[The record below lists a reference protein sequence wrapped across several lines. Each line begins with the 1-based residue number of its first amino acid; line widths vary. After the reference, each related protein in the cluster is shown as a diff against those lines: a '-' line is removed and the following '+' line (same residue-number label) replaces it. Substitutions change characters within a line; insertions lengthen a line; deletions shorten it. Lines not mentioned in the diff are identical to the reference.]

1 MTIPRLSL
9 LVPIYGVE
17 KYINRFLASLLPNLQ
32 SDIEII
38 MIDDGSPDN
47 CGAIIRTF
55 KKISPIQY
63 G

>member
-38 MIDDGSPDN
+38 MIDDGANVGS
-47 CGAIIRTF
+47 
-55 KKISPIQY
+55 
-63 G
+63 

>member
-47 CGAIIRTF
+47 CGAI
-55 KKISPIQY
+55 Y
-63 G
+63 

>member
-47 CGAIIRTF
+47 CGAIIDDF
-55 KKISPIQY
+55 QKNQP
-63 G
+63 